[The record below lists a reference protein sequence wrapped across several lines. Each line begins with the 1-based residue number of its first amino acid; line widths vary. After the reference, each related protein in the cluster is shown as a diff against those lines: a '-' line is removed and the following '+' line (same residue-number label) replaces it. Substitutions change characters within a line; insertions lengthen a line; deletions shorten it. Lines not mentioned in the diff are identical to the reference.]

1 VKKLQALTSYLIENG
16 LTKSATLDSW
26 IESGVF
32 KPASK
37 MLGSDGVTILYFEY
51 TAVLSLEKYTGNAAL
66 LGATIAS
73 WHFNNAGKDDGNEVE
88 FSADKDESGSF
99 EIEITIDFEEQINAM
114 PDPNGQ
120 LMFNG
125 QRYQLEDP
133 KLWVAEEFEVTASV
147 KDQ

>member
-1 VKKLQALTSYLIENG
+1 MKKLQALTSYLIENG

-26 IESGVF
+26 VEGGVF
-32 KPASK
+32 TPASK
-37 MLGSDGVTILYFEY
+37 VLGSDGIAILYFAY
-51 TAVLSLEKYTGNAAL
+51 TAVLSLEGYKGNAAL

-73 WHFNNAGKDDGNEVE
+73 WHFDNADRDDGRTVE
-88 FSADKDESGSF
+88 FTADKDESGSF
-99 EIEITIDFEEQINAM
+99 EIEINIDFEEKVNVI

-120 LMFNG
+120 LMFKG

-133 KLWVAEEFEVTASV
+133 ELWVAEEFEVTASV